1 MLVMIY
7 YTVLGYQWLQH
18 NMLKYSKD
26 INGDDILLEVCEKG
40 VSQVMM
46 AWEKPYMEACIN
58 KLKPKGHVLEVGFG
72 MGYSATQ
79 IQKYNPKSYTI
90 IECNQTVLKKCKEWA
105 KKYDNVTIIESTWQ
119 EAVTTKKLKVY
130 DEIFFDDQP
139 LIENEGMSQDS
150 GRMKLFM
157 QLLTEYKNVKNGTK
171 MSGYLCA
178 DSTDERH
185 TQLKNFYSSVK
196 SFSNPGEWIWESEN
210 FKVNVSNITTYHES
224 KNSAIIPLMT
234 FKKPDNSYIFIR

>member
-1 MLVMIY
+1 
-7 YTVLGYQWLQH
+7 
-18 NMLKYSKD
+18 MLKYGKD

-40 VSQVMM
+40 VAQVMM
-46 AWEKPYMEACIN
+46 AWDKPYMEACIN
-58 KLKPKGHVLEVGFG
+58 KLQPKGNVLEVGFG

-79 IQKYNPKSYTI
+79 IQKFKPKSYTI
-90 IECNQTVLKKCKEWA
+90 IECDPTVLKKCKEWA
-105 KKYDNVTIIESTWQ
+105 KNYNNVTIIESTWQ
-119 EAVTTKKLKVY
+119 EAVATKKLKVY

-139 LIENEGMSQDS
+139 LIENEGISQES

-178 DSTDERH
+178 DSTDERYA
-185 TQLKNFYSSVK
+185 QLKNFYSSVK
-196 SFSNPGEWIWESEN
+196 SFSNPGKWIWESED
-210 FKVNVSNITTYHES
+210 FKVDVSNITTYHES

-234 FKKPDNSYIFIR
+234 FQQQDNSYIFIR